1 VNVLENLLVVDLSDG
16 IGGPLAAQFLAD
28 YGAEVVKVE
37 PPGGDPGRARPGF
50 AWLHRGKRSVVLDP
64 GVPADRERFAQLL
77 ARADV
82 CVSTDGSQLAAWDVD
97 PGGLEAAYPQLV
109 LLETPL
115 WVGEP
120 DPLTEIDTLELLAA
134 RTGLAWNQASFTGG
148 PIELVEPQVLYVQG
162 AWAACTVVAALVD
175 RVASGL
181 GQRVRVSGVHAF
193 VEFGPHLLVFDPAKP
208 PGRRNFGPGGPNPT
222 YTNYQCADG
231 LWLLIGALGHK
242 FMRRV
247 IHLLEL
253 DDVLDDP
260 RIGQDPDRLFTPEN
274 CDWVRDEMA
283 AAFGRR
289 DRASW
294 LAALEKAD
302 VPSSPLLERGDWF
315 DHEHVRAMGLHAELD
330 DPQTGRLAQVGDP
343 IRLSATP
350 SRPVR
355 PAPQPGADQAGLD
368 RMLAGQA
375 PRAVAGTQARATGA
389 DGPLTGIRVLS
400 LGAYVAGPYSARL
413 LGELGAEVIKI
424 EPPAGDPWRMHG
436 FQVNLGMRGLAL
448 DITAPAG
455 QAALTELIKC
465 ADVVMDNFRPGVLE
479 RLGLDDASLRA
490 IRPDLIT
497 ASVTGFGSIG
507 PMSRRPGFDPVLQAI
522 SGMQIAQG
530 GPDEPVMLSFAV
542 NDTATAALTALG
554 TTLALFHRART
565 GQGQRVETS
574 LAATSLFL
582 QGEELVRVTGR
593 APARTGGRDFRG
605 PDPWHRYYQCADGW
619 IRVEGDPV
627 EPTALA
633 AAGLAV
639 GSPGDF
645 GPDLEKAL
653 ATALAALPVAQ
664 ARSRLH
670 ACRVRTMRAHNAQDL
685 VADPEL
691 MRLGLAYRH
700 ENPDGY
706 VYYAPG
712 RLAWLSRTMRQGPE
726 VPPGVGEHSIE
737 VLTRAGVPSQ
747 TIDDLIAAK
756 VVVQGSAVQP
766 RVLTAY
772 R

>member
-1 VNVLENLLVVDLSDG
+1 VSVLENLLVVDISG
-16 IGGPLAAQFLAD
+16 NIGGPLAAQFLAD
-28 YGAEVVKVE
+28 YGAEVIKVE
-37 PPGGDPGRARPGF
+37 PPGGDPDRARPGF
-50 AWLHRGKRSVVLDP
+50 GWLHRGKRSVVLDP
-64 GVPADRERFAQLL
+64 EAPADRERFARLL

-82 CVSTDGSQLAAWDVD
+82 CVTTDGSQLAAWGVD
-97 PGGLEAAYPQLV
+97 PAGVEAAYPRLV

-134 RTGLAWNQASFTGG
+134 RTGLAWNQASFAGG

-162 AWAACTVVAALVD
+162 AWAACTAVAALVD
-175 RVASGL
+175 REASGL
-181 GQRVRVSGVHAF
+181 GQRVCVSGVHAF
-193 VEFGPHLLVFDPAKP
+193 VEFGPHLLVFDPAQP

-242 FMRRV
+242 FQRRV
-247 IHLLEL
+247 LHLLEL
-253 DDVLDDP
+253 DDLLDDP
-260 RIGQDPDRLFTPEN
+260 RIDQDPDRLFTPAN
-274 CDWVRDEMA
+274 CDWVRDKMG

-294 LAALEKAD
+294 LAALEQAD
-302 VPSSPLLERGDWF
+302 VPSSPLLERADWF

-330 DPQTGRLAQVGDP
+330 DPEAGAVAQVASP

-350 SRPVR
+350 ARPVS
-355 PAPQPGADQAGLD
+355 PAPQPGADQAELD
-368 RMLAGQA
+368 RLLSAEPV
-375 PRAVAGTQARATGA
+375 PRAERPGTGS

-448 DITAPAG
+448 DITAPDG
-455 QAALTELIKC
+455 QAALAALIRS

-479 RLGLDDASLRA
+479 RLGLDDASLRR
-490 IRPDLIT
+490 IRPDLVT

-530 GPDEPVMLSFAV
+530 GPDEPVMMSLAV

-593 APARTGGRDFRG
+593 TPASTGGRDFRG

-619 IRVEGDPV
+619 IRVEGGPV
-627 EPTALA
+627 EATVLA

-639 GSPGDF
+639 GSPGEF
-645 GPDLEKAL
+645 APDAEPAL
-653 ATALAALPVAQ
+653 AAALAALTVAQ
-664 ARSRLH
+664 ARDKLH
-670 ACRVRTMRAHNAQDL
+670 ACGVRTMRAHNAQDL
-685 VADPEL
+685 VADPVL
-691 MRLGLAYRH
+691 MRMGLAYRF

-726 VPPGVGEHSIE
+726 VPPGVGEHSTE
-737 VLTRAGVPSQ
+737 VLTRAGVPPQ

-756 VVVQGSAVQP
+756 VVVQGRAVQP